1 MLSFQ
6 ELAAQSEYGLQFH
19 SDSNIEKFDNDLDQN
34 FEDSISVRQYLA
46 TFIYEL
52 HSRHFLEAAVD
63 SMWLIDSTYHAQLH
77 LGSKYEDFE
86 IKYKNPKDGKIK
98 RITSYNQLANTK
110 ADLLTNA
117 ENNGY
122 PFAEV
127 YLKKLNLD
135 NENFQGE
142 LVFKNNQLIL
152 IDEIKI
158 YGNAKV
164 DPSFLNFYLD
174 LKKGDA
180 LDFSKVRKAQQ
191 KLQNLN
197 FVKSS
202 REPKMLFDKAGAD
215 IYFFLEDRKASRF
228 DFLLGILPINDPL
241 IERNNIITTLAL
253 IDLHNSFDKGEHIY
267 AKFEQLKPITQELEL
282 KASLPYLLDSPFGVS
297 TSFDLYRQDSAFID
311 IDYQLGVRYFLDGQN
326 HLEVFVNRSVTNVLS
341 IASQSIINNRQLP
354 RYLDRQQNS
363 LGVKLKANQLDYVF
377 NPTMGWDLFVSAQYG
392 RKNILKNN
400 DLLELQD
407 PTEPEFNF
415 ESLYDPLSLAQNQVK
430 LVVDFAYF
438 IPIGKNYSVQLR
450 LRGGS
455 LFSDGDLLSN
465 EQFRLGGA
473 KFLRG
478 FDEQIFFVDKYLLGT
493 LEYRLLIGRNTYGFV
508 FADIA
513 QTEDRSVGTNSSMRP
528 LGFGAGFS
536 FDTKTGIFNISL
548 ALGKDLINDN
558 DFFDIA
564 APKIHLGYVSLF

>member
-1 MLSFQ
+1 MLSFH
-6 ELAAQSEYGLQFH
+6 ELKAQINYELQIH
-19 SDSNIEKFDNDLDQN
+19 SDNNIEKFDNELDQN
-34 FEDSISVRQYLA
+34 FEDSISVHKYLA
-46 TFIYEL
+46 SFIYDL
-52 HSRHFLEAAVD
+52 HSKHFLEAA
-63 SMWLIDSTYHAQLH
+63 IDSTWIIDSIYHAQLH
-77 LGSKYEDFE
+77 LGSKYKDFE
-86 IKYKNPKDGKIK
+86 INYKDPKDGKTK
-98 RITSYNQLANTK
+98 RINSYNELANTK
-110 ADLLTNA
+110 AQLLTYA
-117 ENNGY
+117 ENNGH

-127 YLKKLNLD
+127 YFKKLNLD
-135 NENFQGE
+135 SETFKGE
-142 LVFKNNQLIL
+142 LLFKKNQQIV

-158 YGNAKV
+158 FGDAKV

-174 LKKGDA
+174 LKKGEA
-180 LDFSKVRKAQQ
+180 LDFSKVKKAQQ

-215 IYFFLEDRKASRF
+215 IYFFLDERKASRF

-253 IDLHNSFDKGEHIY
+253 IDLHNSFGKGEHIF

-282 KASLPYLLDSPFGVS
+282 QASLPYLLDSPFGIS
-297 TSFDLYRQDSAFID
+297 ARFELYRQDSAFID
-311 IDYQLGVRYFLDGQN
+311 IDYQVGVRYFLDGQN
-326 HLEVFVNRSVTNVLS
+326 HLEVFVNRSITNVLS
-341 IASQSIINNRQLP
+341 IEEQLIISNRQLP
-354 RYLDRQQNS
+354 RYLDRQQNA
-363 LGVKLKANQLDYVF
+363 LGIKLKTNHLDYIF
-377 NPTMGWDLFVSAQYG
+377 NPTKGWDLFVSAQYG

-400 DLLELQD
+400 DLLGLQD
-407 PTEPEFNF
+407 PAEPGFNF
-415 ESLYDPLSLAQNQVK
+415 ESLYDPINLEQNQFK
-430 LVVDFAYF
+430 LIFDFSYF
-438 IPIGKNYSVQLR
+438 IPVGNNYSLQLR
-450 LRGGS
+450 LRAGS
-455 LFSDGDLLSN
+455 LFSNGDILSN

-493 LEYRLLIGRNTYGFV
+493 LEYRLLIGRNTYGFAFV
-508 FADIA
+508 DIA
-513 QTEDRSVGTNSSMRP
+513 QTEDESIDTNSSKRP